1 MSIIQSRLKHTQRS
15 FEEIRQQLISI
26 IQNTDGLN
34 QRWTDYNDSDLGMVL
49 LELWCSIGDEL
60 HFMLDNQ
67 VNEAYLITARQ
78 RKSVVSLC
86 KLIAYNLDPAVS
98 SEGIVTF
105 KWVPSAAAPI
115 TPAQVQ
121 VPKYTRLTTSG
132 AETVPFVTID
142 SAILPAGINAV
153 NVRIRQGVLFEEEF
167 ESEGIPHFSCTLS
180 RTDIAANF
188 GAIEVLIGQGEDIS
202 TYVEWTEAKNFIIN
216 SPEDNQ
222 KRFVVETDHRDQIT
236 IKFGDGKFG
245 AIPPLGFTI
254 VVRYLSSMGASG
266 NVGSNTVT
274 TISDPIRDV
283 TGISASLS
291 VSNTEACVGGTDRET
306 IEHAKR
312 QAPQELAAL
321 YRMVTRFD
329 GDALLSGLA
338 GISKAKVWGE
348 HELPHPDIKH
358 FNQMYVTFVA
368 EGVEPEIDE
377 PESWMP
383 TQALR
388 DLVLEF
394 SEDKKIVTTKINFV
408 EPNVIFIDVQLDVY
422 VAKTASPLTVK
433 QLVLDKLNE
442 FFDIEN
448 QDFGKDVRYSNLLK
462 ELDAI
467 PNVEYV
473 KLKLKRHGTAPPPNS
488 TCDPDGLGSDPLPD
502 SSQWSF
508 DEQDIICRRH
518 EFAQLGTIE
527 AVDAT
532 QNYMHFGKDEEPIRA
547 KFGFYPPYQIV
558 QQPLTL
564 DATSSSSPNG
574 EIVTYQWNMGARGK
588 LLLKQANGA
597 LTEAPVQP
605 ADSQSFS
612 TNFDATG
619 NLYSSF
625 VWKYTERPAA
635 GMAVILLTV
644 FDAFD
649 NCAAYASPFEVR
661 L

>member
-105 KWVPSAAAPI
+105 KWVPSAGAPV
-115 TPAQVQ
+115 TPEQVQ
-121 VPKYTRLTTSG
+121 IPKYTRLTTSG

-142 SAILPAGINAV
+142 AAILPEGINAV

-180 RTDIAANF
+180 RKDIAANF
-188 GAIEVLIGQGEDIS
+188 GAIEVLIGQGDDIS

-254 VVRYLSSMGASG
+254 AVRYLSSMGATG

-283 TGISASLS
+283 TGVAASLS
-291 VSNTEACVGGTDRET
+291 VSNVEACVGGTDRET

-358 FNQMYVTFVA
+358 FNQMYVTFIA
-368 EGVEPEIDE
+368 EGVEPEIGE
-377 PESWMP
+377 PESWLP

-394 SEDKKIVTTKINFV
+394 AEDKKIVTTRVNFV
-408 EPNVIFIDVQLDVY
+408 DPSVVFVDVQLDVY
-422 VAKTASPLTVK
+422 VSKTASPLTVK
-433 QLVLDKLNE
+433 QFVLDKLND
-442 FFDIEN
+442 FFSLAN

-462 ELDAI
+462 ELDSI

-473 KLKLKRHGTAPPPNS
+473 KLKLKRNGTAPPARLN
-488 TCDPDGLGSDPLPD
+488 CAPDETGSDPLPD
-502 SSQWSF
+502 SSQWTY
-508 DEQDIICRRH
+508 DEQDVICRRH
-518 EFAQLGTIE
+518 EFAQLGNI
-527 AVDAT
+527 VAT
-532 QNYMHFGKDEEPIRA
+532 DGSQNYMHFGKDEEPIQA
-547 KFGFYPPYQIV
+547 KFGFYPPYQV
-558 QQPLTL
+558 VNQPLTV
-564 DATSSSSPNG
+564 DATSSSSPQG
-574 EIVTYQWNMGARGK
+574 EIVVFQWNMGAKGK
-588 LLLKQANGA
+588 LLKKLSNGA
-597 LTEAPVQP
+597 LVEATTQP
-605 ADSQSFS
+605 ADNQTLS
-612 TNFDATG
+612 TNFDG
-619 NLYSSF
+619 SGDLYSSF
-625 VWKYTERPAA
+625 IWKYTARPAA
-635 GMAVILLTV
+635 GMAVIVLSV

-661 L
+661 P